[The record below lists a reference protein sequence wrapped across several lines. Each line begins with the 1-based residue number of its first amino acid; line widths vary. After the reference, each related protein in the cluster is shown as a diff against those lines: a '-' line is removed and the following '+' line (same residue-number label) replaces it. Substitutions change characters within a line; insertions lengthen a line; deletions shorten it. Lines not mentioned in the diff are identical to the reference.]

1 MSDGP
6 VGNVY
11 DKETASNPIER
22 RLVGGFTEA
31 LLALLPD
38 RAHRVLEVGC
48 GEGNQLRR
56 LCDTYPDAEI
66 VGLDIGFDEG
76 AAGDGADLV
85 VGSAATLPF
94 PDDTFDLV
102 VGLEVLEHLP
112 DPAAAL
118 REIGR
123 VGRGPVILSVPW
135 EPVWRIGN
143 VLRGRYV
150 GAFGNTPGHLQH
162 FSRSGFVRLVSRYL
176 AHEETR
182 RPLPWTM
189 VRARCS
195 EPVHAS
201 TPEPALP

>member
-31 LLALLPD
+31 LRSLLPEQ
-38 RAHRVLEVGC
+38 ATRVLEVGC

-56 LCDTYPDAEI
+56 LRDTYPAAEI
-66 VGLDIGFDEG
+66 VGLDIAFDDDVS
-76 AAGDGADLV
+76 ADGVDLV
-85 VGSAATLPF
+85 VASAMTLPF
-94 PDDTFDLV
+94 PDDAFDLV

-112 DPAAAL
+112 DPAVAL
-118 REIGR
+118 REIAR

-135 EPVWRIGN
+135 EPVWRVGN

-162 FSRSGFVRLVSRYL
+162 FSRRGFARLVSRYL
-176 AHEETR
+176 WLEETR

-189 VRARCS
+189 VRAHSDPSRRRAA
-195 EPVHAS
+195 PK
-201 TPEPALP
+201 PALR